1 MPSSNKE
8 YWEKREA
15 ELGAVVKG
23 TRARKPSRKR
33 QVDSNRNEDR
43 EEVNSRQKTTMN
55 DESSTDGKEKVVTV
69 NMEVGQNTQNRNEQK
84 K

>member
-33 QVDSNRNEDR
+33 QADSNRER

>member
-23 TRARKPSRKR
+23 TRTQKPSRKR
-33 QVDSNRNEDR
+33 QADDDSNKERG
-43 EEVNSRQKTTMN
+43 EVN
-55 DESSTDGKEKVVTV
+55 
-69 NMEVGQNTQNRNEQK
+69 
-84 K
+84 